1 MSCNNKKEVINM
13 SRFYDISD
21 DKFIEI
27 FNESLCIR
35 DIVEKLGFSRNSGSM
50 AIKVKERI
58 KKLGL
63 DINELEGRNA
73 YTSGQIRYSLDE
85 ILIENS
91 FYENIKCLKK
101 RLVKE
106 GRLEY
111 KCAECENTGSWNG
124 KPLVLEL
131 EHKNGKNRD
140 HRIENLCFL
149 CPNCHSQTKTYC
161 GGNIGNYSED
171 YDSNVDNIKDDILN
185 SNLSLV
191 DIANKYNVCL
201 TKVRGINSGIY
212 WADSSL
218 SYPLRPYR
226 YKN

>member
-1 MSCNNKKEVINM
+1 M

-21 DKFIEI
+21 ERFIEV
-27 FNESLCIR
+27 FNECLCIR
-35 DIVEKLGFSRNSGSM
+35 DIVEKLGFSRNSGGM

-58 KKLGL
+58 KNLGL

-73 YTSGQIRYSLDE
+73 YSSGQARYSLDE
-85 ILIENS
+85 ILVEDS
-91 FYENIKCLKK
+91 FYGNIPYLKK

-111 KCAECENTGSWNG
+111 KCAECGNTGVWNG

-140 HRIENLCFL
+140 HRIENLCLL

-171 YDSNVDNIKDDILN
+171 YESNVDNIKNDILN
-185 SNLSLV
+185 SDMTLV
-191 DIANKYNVCL
+191 DIANKYDVSL
-201 TKVRGINSGIY
+201 TKVKGINLGTY
-212 WADSSL
+212 WADSNL
-218 SYPLRPYR
+218 NYPLRPYK
-226 YKN
+226 YT